1 MSKTCFM
8 KWLILAAAVTL
19 TGANAAARATHQ
31 KIYDEDPLSKPEYH
45 KKCAICHEDEEDRA
59 KLNELGKAFRKAEYE
74 ITPEIRQKFPTYFL
88 PEAEKKAEEAGKP
101 EEPEVMER
109 RSGPFVPED
118 LPEDSETPTKEAR
131 EKAARS
137 LPENPALGREIA
149 AAAQDV
155 AAKPQ
160 KRIAAQPD
168 DKKKPK
174 PKIYRQPDVRLI
186 NLPTAIPMPKGSLW
200 NDYTH
205 RWPNGDTTSA
215 ETLYGLDSRAVP
227 SFGFM
232 YGVTDRIHVG
242 AYRSSSDLG
251 RPIQIFAGMGLL
263 NEQKGQPLSLM
274 ARVGIEGRDNF
285 KRNFATSIEL
295 AAARSITR
303 HAQIYVVPT
312 VTFGDRPYNVDPTE
326 NAPGVTAYALG
337 LGGAVNIRPTVSLMA
352 EVNYRLN
359 KEARYADPDSGN
371 GIRRP
376 VIGFGIQKMGASRRH
391 IYGLTFTNGGGTT
404 MSQRSMTRGLQGAD
418 DTFRG
423 LTIGFNLTRR
433 IF

>member
-1 MSKTCFM
+1 MSKTSFL

-19 TGANAAARATHQ
+19 TAASAAARASHQ
-31 KIYDEDPLSKPEYH
+31 KIYDEDPFSKPEYH

-59 KLNELGKAFRKAEYE
+59 RLNDLGKAFRKAEYE
-74 ITPEIRQKFPTYFL
+74 ITPEIRQKFATYFQ
-88 PEAEKKAEEAGKP
+88 PEQEKQEKKTEESGKP
-101 EEPEVMER
+101 DGLER
-109 RSGPFVPED
+109 RSGPFVPETAD
-118 LPEDSETPTKEAR
+118 DAEAPAKTARPLPD
-131 EKAARS
+131 
-137 LPENPALGREIA
+137 NPALGRTIA

-155 AAKPQ
+155 AGKTP
-160 KRIAAQPD
+160 KKVAAQPEE
-168 DKKKPK
+168 KKKAK
-174 PKIYRQPDVRLI
+174 PKVYRQPDVRLI
-186 NLPTAIPMPKGSLW
+186 NLPTATPMPKGSLW

-205 RWPNGDTTSA
+205 RWPNGDPTSA
-215 ETLYGLDSRAVP
+215 ETLFGLDSRAIP

-232 YGVTDRIHVG
+232 YGVTDRVHVG

-251 RPIQIFAGMGLL
+251 RPIQLFAGMGLL
-263 NEQKGQPLSLM
+263 SEQKGQPFSLM
-274 ARVGIEGRDNF
+274 ARAGIEGRDNF

-295 AAARSITR
+295 TAARSITP

-312 VTFGDRPYNVDPTE
+312 VTFGDRPYNIDPTQ

-337 LGGAVNIRPTVSLMA
+337 LGGAVTIRPTVSLMA

-359 KEARYADPDSGN
+359 REARYVDPDSGN

-391 IYGLTFTNGGGTT
+391 IYSLTFTNGGGTT

-418 DTFRG
+418 DTLRG